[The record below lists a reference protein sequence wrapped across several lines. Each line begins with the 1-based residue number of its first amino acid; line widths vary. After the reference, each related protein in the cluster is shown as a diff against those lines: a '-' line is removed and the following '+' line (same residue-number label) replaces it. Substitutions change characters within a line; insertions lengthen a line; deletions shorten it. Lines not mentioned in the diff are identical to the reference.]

1 MLGCLLTP
9 RNMKDIYK
17 KSRIK
22 AHDKTLLV
30 DSLVRTNDNFKQLQ
44 LEIKL

>member
-1 MLGCLLTP
+1 MLGCLLIP

-22 AHDKTLLV
+22 TPDKTLLV
-30 DSLVRTNDNFKQLQ
+30 DISV
-44 LEIKL
+44 